1 MPATIPF
8 RPAIAAA
15 LLAAGIAA
23 TAIAA
28 ESPPPGSGSAG
39 QSLEALTEG
48 PSYPLAV
55 TGFGV
60 GDYTYDGRTKE
71 NSFGAGKLAVALFR
85 EFSESIWMFGQLT
98 TSISQGEGGGEAVT
112 ETEIDNL
119 LFSFTPPGASS
130 LSIAAGR
137 FDDPLGFER
146 DDEPLNL
153 FATQGWNYELGRPG
167 KLTGVQ
173 GRWDAGPGAELLAMV
188 ANGWDAP
195 VDGNHGKT
203 AGARLGI
210 VPSENLSLGVG
221 GLYGPEGDQGDTHD
235 RYLLTLD
242 YAFQPGRGWLLAG
255 EANAGGDR
263 GARPGGADARWAGAM
278 LTLSRRF
285 SEHWRG
291 SLRAETFD
299 DRDGARSGAPQTLQS
314 YSIGPSYVL
323 GAGQEGIFAN
333 IEHTT
338 IRIPRVELRGEA
350 RLDRSNQATFQTS
363 TGESDWTVQYALQ
376 LVTVF

>member
-1 MPATIPF
+1 MPSTVSF
-8 RPAIAAA
+8 RPAIAAT
-15 LLAAGIAA
+15 LLVAGLAPAA
-23 TAIAA
+23 TAAG
-28 ESPPPGSGSAG
+28 PPPVSVPAG

-48 PSYPLAV
+48 PSYPLVV

-60 GDYTYDGRTKE
+60 GDYRYDGRTKE
-71 NSFGAGKLAVALFR
+71 NSFGAGKVALSLFR

-98 TSISQGEGGGEAVT
+98 TSISDGGGGGEAAT

-130 LSIAAGR
+130 LSIAMGR

-153 FATQGWNYELGRPG
+153 LATQGWNYELGRPG

-173 GRWDAGPGAELLAMV
+173 GRWDAGPGAELLTMV
-188 ANGWDAP
+188 ANGWDSP

-203 AGARLGI
+203 VGTRLGF
-210 VPSENLSLGVG
+210 VPRDGLSVGLG

-242 YAFQPGRGWLLAG
+242 YAFEPGRGWLLAG

-263 GARPGGADARWAGAM
+263 GALPGGGEARWAGAM
-278 LTLSRRF
+278 LTLSRRL
-285 SEHWRG
+285 SEHWG
-291 SLRAETFD
+291 AAVRAETFD
-299 DRDGARSGAPQTLQS
+299 DRDGTRSGERQTLQS
-314 YSIGPSYVL
+314 YSIAPRYVL

-338 IRIPRVELRGEA
+338 VRIPRVELRGEA
-350 RLDRSNQATFQTS
+350 RLDRSNRPSFETS
-363 TGESDWTVQYALQ
+363 SGESDWAVRYALQ